1 MVKARLC
8 CAYNESLWTSFFNS
22 VQEEQYNQV
31 TPSRDWSALILIHYA
46 VAPRMYTRWKV
57 VNWKRFTEPCARH
70 LFLSS
75 SEVWPPGTL
84 AHLTYGGAGSAASKH
99 SMKRIWKLKVQ
110 CRARKES
117 NFCLSSDQGG
127 IHSIFL
133 GWLVRSGWSRLLVKF
148 RTQIMW
154 TRVYL

>member
-1 MVKARLC
+1 MNQFFQFCPRGTVQPSYTLSWLKCIDPHSLC
-8 CAYNESLWTSFFNS
+8 CGAKDVHTLKSGQLKKIHGALRKAPFSFKL
-22 VQEEQYNQV
+22 
-31 TPSRDWSALILIHYA
+31 RG
-46 VAPRMYTRWKV
+46 
-57 VNWKRFTEPCARH
+57 
-70 LFLSS
+70 
-75 SEVWPPGTL
+75 WPPGTL